1 MELHLTLNEIALL
14 ELINVSYY
22 MHRYNRDTGLYI
34 VRFTCGTEY
43 SKARYKLGA
52 DTKCR

>member
-1 MELHLTLNEIALL
+1 MELQLTLTQIATL

-22 MHRYNRDTGLYI
+22 MYRYNRDTGLYV
-34 VRFTCGTEY
+34 VRFTCNREY

-52 DTKCR
+52 DTACR